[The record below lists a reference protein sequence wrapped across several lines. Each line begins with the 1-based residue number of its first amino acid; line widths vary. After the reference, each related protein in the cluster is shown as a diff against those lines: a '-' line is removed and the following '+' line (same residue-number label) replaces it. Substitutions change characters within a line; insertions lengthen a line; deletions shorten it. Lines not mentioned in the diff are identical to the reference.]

1 MSALGSAPIASFPQ
15 PGVSYVMPV
24 LNEVT
29 HIRAAVES
37 LLSQDYAGPME
48 VTLALG
54 PSTDGTN
61 EVIAQLCHEDSRVH
75 VVENPTAATPV
86 GMNLAIVASQ
96 HPIIIRVDAHSV
108 LPRDYSRIAVETLLR
123 TGADNVGGIMDAQG
137 TTPFEKAVARAYGT
151 KVGLGGSPFHI
162 GGEEGPVDTV
172 YLGVFNRESL
182 LKVGMFNEEIRRG
195 QDWELNRRFREA
207 GGLVWFTPALKV
219 VYRPRTS
226 MRQLL
231 NQMYSTGLWR
241 GELSRRFPSASSL
254 RYFVPPIMVVATF
267 LGVLAGLIGV
277 VQALSGHPSPS
288 LLGWVI
294 PGVYILFVLASTAVY
309 GRGMGARGALNFPLV
324 LPCIHF
330 AWGIGFIMSYT
341 RLSTN
346 IAAQNGR

>member
-1 MSALGSAPIASFPQ
+1 MSALGSAPIASPL

-24 LNEVT
+24 LNEET

-61 EVIAQLCHEDSRVH
+61 EIVAQLRAEDSRVH
-75 VVENPTAATPV
+75 VVDNPASATPV
-86 GMNLAIVASQ
+86 GMNLAIRASTY
-96 HPIIIRVDAHSV
+96 PIVIRVDAHSV
-108 LPRDYSRIAVETLLR
+108 LPTDYARTAVETLLR

-137 TTPFEKAVARAYGT
+137 TTSFEKAVARAYGT

-162 GGEEGPVDTV
+162 GGDEGPVDTV

-182 LKVGMFNEEIRRG
+182 LKVGLFNEEIRRG

-219 VYRPRTS
+219 VYRPRTT
-226 MRQLL
+226 MRQLVT
-231 NQMYSTGLWR
+231 QMYSTGLWR
-241 GELSRRFPSASSL
+241 GELTRRFPSASSL
-254 RYFVPPIMVVATF
+254 RYFVPPLMVVATV
-267 LGVLAGLIGV
+267 LGVLAGIVGV
-277 VQALSGHPSPS
+277 LQVMLGEPGTA
-288 LLGWVI
+288 LLGWVV
-294 PGVYILFVLASTAVY
+294 PGIYVFFLIVSTLVY
-309 GRGMGARGALNFPLV
+309 GRGLGARGPANFALV

-330 AWGIGFIMSYT
+330 AWGLGFIMSYT
-341 RLSTN
+341 RLTPN
-346 IAAQNGR
+346 IAAHNGR

>member
-1 MSALGSAPIASFPQ
+1 LSALGSAPIASSPL

-24 LNEVT
+24 LNEAT

-61 EVIAQLCHEDSRVH
+61 DIVAQLRTEDPRVH
-75 VVENPTAATPV
+75 VVANPAAATPV
-86 GMNLAIVASQ
+86 GMNLAITASVY
-96 HPIIIRVDAHSV
+96 PIVIRVDAHSV
-108 LPRDYSRIAVETLLR
+108 LPTDYTRVAVETLLR

-137 TTPFEKAVARAYGT
+137 TTSFEKAVARAYGT

-219 VYRPRTS
+219 VYRPRTN

-231 NQMYSTGLWR
+231 TQMYSTGLWR
-241 GELSRRFPSASSL
+241 GELTRRFPSASSL
-254 RYFVPPIMVVATF
+254 RYFVPPLMVVAT
-267 LGVLAGLIGV
+267 LVGVLAGLGGI
-277 VQALSGHPSPS
+277 VQVLYGYPAPA
-288 LLGWVI
+288 LLGWVV
-294 PGVYILFVLASTAVY
+294 PGVYVIFVLASTLVY
-309 GRGMGARGALNFPLV
+309 GRGLGARGPGNFALV

-330 AWGIGFIMSYT
+330 AWGLGFIMSYT
-341 RLSTN
+341 RLTPN

>member
-1 MSALGSAPIASFPQ
+1 MSALGSAPIASSPH

-29 HIRAAVES
+29 HVRAAVES

-61 EVIAQLCHEDSRVH
+61 EVVAQLCNDDPRVR
-75 VVENPTAATPV
+75 VVNNPAAATPV

-96 HPIIIRVDAHSV
+96 YPIIIRVDAHSV
-108 LPRDYSRIAVETLLR
+108 LPEEYSRVAVETLLR

-182 LKVGMFNEEIRRG
+182 VTVGMFNEDIRRG

-226 MRQLL
+226 VRQLIT
-231 NQMYSTGLWR
+231 QMYSTGLWR
-241 GELSRRFPSASSL
+241 GELSRRFPSANSV
-254 RYFVPPIMVVATF
+254 RYFAPPIMVLATF
-267 LGVLAGLIGV
+267 LGILAGIVGG
-277 VQALSGHPSPS
+277 VQAVSGFPAPA

-294 PGVYILFVLASTAVY
+294 PGIYVVFVIASTVVY
-309 GRGMGARGALNFPLV
+309 GRGMGVRGALNFPLV

-330 AWGIGFIMSYT
+330 AWGLGFIMSYT

-346 IAAQNGR
+346 IAAQSGR

>member
-1 MSALGSAPIASFPQ
+1 LSALGSAPIASSPL

-24 LNEVT
+24 LNEAT

-61 EVIAQLCHEDSRVH
+61 EIVTMLRAEDPRVH
-75 VVENPTAATPV
+75 VVDNPAAATPV
-86 GMNLAIVASQ
+86 GMNLAITASVY
-96 HPIIIRVDAHSV
+96 PIVIRVDAHSV
-108 LPRDYSRIAVETLLR
+108 LPTDYARIAVQTLLR

-172 YLGVFNRESL
+172 YLGIFNRASL
-182 LKVGMFNEEIRRG
+182 VAVGMFDEEIRRG

-219 VYRPRTS
+219 VYRPRTT
-226 MRQLL
+226 MGQLL
-231 NQMYSTGLWR
+231 TQMYSTGLWR
-241 GELSRRFPSASSL
+241 GELTRRFPSASGI
-254 RYFVPPIMVVATF
+254 RYFVPPVMVIAT
-267 LGVLAGLIGV
+267 LVGVLAGIVGIAQLFYGYP
-277 VQALSGHPSPS
+277 APA
-288 LLGWVI
+288 LLGWLV
-294 PGVYILFVLASTAVY
+294 PGVYILFVLTSTVVY
-309 GRGMGARGALNFPLV
+309 GRSLGTRGARDFALV

-330 AWGIGFIMSYT
+330 AWGSGFIMSYT
-341 RLSTN
+341 RLTPN
-346 IAAQNGR
+346 IAAQSGR